1 MIRRRNA
8 TLHSKSYAFDAD
20 DDVNPME
27 TVANLSDV
35 MLVFAVA
42 LMLAIVTHWGVD
54 ISASQK
60 PFDETDLEAIDGAE
74 TEEAIQNS
82 TNGYQDIGRAYK
94 DPATGEVYVIQD
106 NNADNSYN
114 K

>member
-1 MIRRRNA
+1 MIKRTNSRFS
-8 TLHSKSYAFDAD
+8 TETYAFEDS

-54 ISASQK
+54 ITNSNLTS
-60 PFDETDLEAIDGAE
+60 FDESEMEAIDQAQ
-74 TEEAIQNS
+74 TEDTIQN
-82 TNGYQDIGRAYK
+82 TNSEGYQELGRAYK
-94 DPATGEVYVIQD
+94 DPKTGEVYVIQD
-106 NNADNSYN
+106 TDE
-114 K
+114 